1 MCCVSRGV
9 VTPVLAW
16 KYGVSVEGC
25 ELYVK
30 VEVNTNN
37 VEKNNG
43 KVQQLQSV
51 HLSKTIDLRKLI
63 DTSVAT
69 FKVNTS
75 NQKFENDSPCY
86 DKEAL
91 LVVT

>member
-1 MCCVSRGV
+1 MSRGV
-9 VTPVLAW
+9 VTAVLAW
-16 KYGVSVEGC
+16 KYGVRVEGC
-25 ELYVK
+25 QVYVK

-37 VEKNNG
+37 VEKNND

-63 DTSVAT
+63 GTSGAT

-75 NQKFENDSPCY
+75 NEKFEDDLPCY